1 MTWGPPERPE
11 KPPPDLGKE
20 AKPRW
25 LGPVRE
31 VARGARA
38 TGGSGAG

>member
-1 MTWGPPERPE
+1 MTWGPPERTE